1 MLQPQTFSDG
11 KGNIPRR
18 EDFLKRVN
26 PHSEHAMLARTIT
39 YSKETFEMLQRM
51 LFILLLVMAVFF
63 IVATGFC
70 LGYGYGPQLD
80 NEDARKAGWVMLAF
94 ATITLAF
101 SYLIPYVFLSTSR
114 IPFRA
119 MFNIQDTPQLP

>member
-1 MLQPQTFSDG
+1 MLQSQTSSDG
-11 KGNIPRR
+11 RGNIPLRT
-18 EDFLKRVN
+18 DLLKRVD
-26 PHSEHAMLARTIT
+26 PLSEHALLARTIT

-70 LGYGYGPQLD
+70 LGYGYGPQSD
-80 NEDARKAGWVMLAF
+80 NEDARTAGWVMLAF

-101 SYLIPYVFLSTSR
+101 SYLIPYVFLSRSRTS
-114 IPFRA
+114 FRA
-119 MFNIQDTPQLP
+119 MFNVQNTPQIS